1 MVNLEEAQVVVY
13 GHEVRFFLQFKKV
26 AADFR
31 PGSRRYFVRDDRFF
45 TLLGTV
51 CFAGGASGNV
61 VFQFLSNVAS
71 KLYLSLAELLIRFL
85 GGLNVTQVTSAF

>member
-1 MVNLEEAQVVVY
+1 MINLEKARVVVY
-13 GHEVRFFLQFKKV
+13 GHEVRFLLQFKKV
-26 AADFR
+26 AADFC
-31 PGSRRYFVRDDRFF
+31 PGSRRYFVRDERFF

-51 CFAGGASGNV
+51 CFAGRIGKCGLSVPG
-61 VFQFLSNVAS
+61 SNVAS